1 MLRNL
6 KKKVHDFDRKEEAP
20 AAEPAKVAEPVKVAE
35 PATPVAGLAQQQVDD
50 VLAKPI
56 SLAEKIRILNAFAG
70 ASYAADDF
78 AAAETLLRAALQLDE
93 SDAATIRNL
102 ALTIAAEGE
111 EEKALQIASQL
122 PATDFVL
129 LQAIKDLRP

>member
-1 MLRNL
+1 M
-6 KKKVHDFDRKEEAP
+6 
-20 AAEPAKVAEPVKVAE
+20 
-35 PATPVAGLAQQQVDD
+35 
-50 VLAKPI
+50 
-56 SLAEKIRILNAFAG
+56 
-70 ASYAADDF
+70 
-78 AAAETLLRAALQLDE
+78 RAALQLDE